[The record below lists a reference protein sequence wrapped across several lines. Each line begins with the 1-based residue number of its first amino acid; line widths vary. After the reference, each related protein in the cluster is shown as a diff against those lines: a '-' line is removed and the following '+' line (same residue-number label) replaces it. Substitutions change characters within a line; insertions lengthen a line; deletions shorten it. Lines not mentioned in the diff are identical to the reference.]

1 MIQNLPTI
9 IDLHKDDH
17 ESHLVLRCASI
28 VAHAAMAVL
37 LRTISQALAAGRVD
51 PPVRAE
57 DSALSM
63 VYRRRCRKELKEAI
77 NLTRGIA
84 DADYPFIDVTMAVSP
99 LFYILVMICFV

>member
-51 PPVRAE
+51 SPALPE
-57 DSALSM
+57 DPALSM

-84 DADYPFIDVTMAVSP
+84 DADYPFIDVTMAVSSF
-99 LFYILVMICFV
+99 FYLSVPCS